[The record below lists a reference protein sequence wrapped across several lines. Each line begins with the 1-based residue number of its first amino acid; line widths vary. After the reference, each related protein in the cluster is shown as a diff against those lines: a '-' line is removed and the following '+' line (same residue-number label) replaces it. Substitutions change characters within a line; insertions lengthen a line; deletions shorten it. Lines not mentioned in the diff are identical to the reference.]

1 MVYAIAIIQLIV
13 AISLVIAVLL
23 QSGRGGGLAGALGG
37 TGGAGS
43 VFGGRG
49 AGDFLVKVTTGLAI
63 AFVVLTVLIN
73 VISTKPSSQRPES
86 VIATEAQKRP
96 ATTTSGGGGGMPQT
110 LSPEAEGVPVEQ
122 SPAGAGGT
130 GQ

>member
-49 AGDFLVKVTTGLAI
+49 AGGFLVKVTTGLAI
-63 AFVVLTVLIN
+63 TFVVLTVLIN

-110 LSPEAEGVPVEQ
+110 LPPGAEGVPMEQ
-122 SPAGAGGT
+122 PPAGAGGT